1 MPRTWLPWLLVLLFV
16 LGAGEGLATLLARQ
30 DAVGM
35 SELIR
40 LLGRLVASGWVV
52 FGMIRWRQVRW
63 VDRATRVVIMSIIAV
78 LAEQVFSVLGLDR
91 LARWVVSI
99 YLMGLLFVGSVLV
112 LNLILGLNF
121 RVMAVAKTVVDEALK
136 SRMAI
141 SFIVALF
148 IFLPSIQIF
157 TVATETRV
165 EYQVKSFLVF
175 SLMLTGTIL
184 GFLTIL
190 QGAWSVS
197 QEREDKQIFLT
208 LTKPIGRMQYLIGKW
223 LGLVLLNAALIFV
236 ASVGIFLFTMEL
248 KVTDD
253 YFDEADKAAVDQRV
267 LIARTKVDPVPNNP
281 SRNLAPMVIAEAQR
295 ILEDTDLKTISDI
308 SPKHREDIIKSE
320 QKRWLSI
327 GGLGVSDGEPSS
339 KEYLF
344 VDIPPMW
351 NPRTVRGA
359 IQRHFEA
366 TSTADQLD
374 AIQEIRDGFV
384 QLHESVDK
392 RKAMEWVDQIEAGQ
406 GGHPALSEFI
416 REKLPADTIQ
426 LQIKPRANGEAE
438 DNRVRLVISAQGVLV
453 APPHYDPNLFASSDF
468 EAQRRNNSWSFAE
481 NVFSVVSIPSWYVT
495 DKRELV
501 LRIDNVTATGSSI
514 SFHKDRGLVLLYR
527 SGGFT
532 PNFVKAVCLLWI
544 RLMFVAMVAVG
555 AGSFL
560 SFPVAGL
567 LTFVVFFAAVGTS
580 YLTESI
586 QGYSAINVT
595 YDSMGERVGH
605 AIGSTAGKVSE
616 GDFYETFKIMISA
629 IGQIWLFIVPDLSQ
643 AAGTTMIRD
652 GVVIPNRLVLGA
664 LARIALV
671 STSVACLI
679 GWLVFRRREVARVIV

>member
-1 MPRTWLPWLLVLLFV
+1 
-16 LGAGEGLATLLARQ
+16 
-30 DAVGM
+30 
-35 SELIR
+35 
-40 LLGRLVASGWVV
+40 
-52 FGMIRWRQVRW
+52 MIRWREIRW

-78 LAEQVFSVLGLDR
+78 LAEQAFSVLGLDR

-99 YLMGLLFVGSVLV
+99 YLMGLWFVGSVLV
-112 LNLILGLNF
+112 LNLILTMNF

-190 QGAWSVS
+190 QGAWTVS
-197 QEREDKQIFLT
+197 QEREAKQVFLT

-223 LGLVLLNAALIFV
+223 LGLVLLNAALICV
-236 ASVGIFLFTMEL
+236 ASVGIYRFTMEL
-248 KVTDD
+248 KVTDN

-267 LIARTKVDPVPNNP
+267 LVARTKVDPVPNNE
-281 SRNLAPMVIAEAQR
+281 SRSLTPMVVAEAQR
-295 ILEDTDLKTISDI
+295 ILEDTDLKKMSDI
-308 SPKHREDIIKSE
+308 AVKHREDIVKSE
-320 QKRWLSI
+320 QKRWLSL
-327 GGLGVSDGEPSS
+327 GGMGVSDGEPSS

-344 VDIPPMW
+344 VDIPPIW

-366 TSTADQLD
+366 SNTADELEAIREIQDEFDLLD
-374 AIQEIRDGFV
+374 DSAK
-384 QLHESVDK
+384 K
-392 RKAMEWVDQIEAGQ
+392 RKALEWVNGIEAGE
-406 GGHPALSEFI
+406 GGHLALSEFI
-416 REKLPADTIQ
+416 RERLPAEIIQ

-438 DNRVRLVISAQGVLV
+438 NNRVRLAISVNGVLV

-468 EAQRRNNSWSFAE
+468 EAQRRNNSWSLAE
-481 NVFSVVSIPSWYVT
+481 NVFSVVGIPSWYIGNN
-495 DKRELV
+495 REMV
-501 LRIDNVTATGSSI
+501 LRIDNVTATGTSV
-514 SFHKDRGLVLLYR
+514 SFHKDRGLVLLHKA
-527 SGGFT
+527 GGFT
-532 PNFVKAVCLLWI
+532 PNFAKAVCLLWI
-544 RLMFVAMVAVG
+544 RLMFIAMVAVG

-567 LTFVVFFAAVGTS
+567 LTFVVFFAAVGAN
-580 YLTESI
+580 YLTESLY
-586 QGYSAINVT
+586 GYSTINVT

-605 AIGSTAGKVSE
+605 VIGSTAGKVRD
-616 GDFYETFKIMISA
+616 GDYYEIFKIFVSM
-629 IGQIWLFIVPDLSQ
+629 IGQIWLFIVPDLSK

-652 GVVIPNRLVLGA
+652 GVLIPNSLVFGA

-671 STSVACLI
+671 STSVACLA